1 MRSLTTI
8 LESTGPWAPWAFF
21 GLFIAASLLMVWRLE
36 AMTRNGLGGTVLGT
50 LVMPYCSGIGNLMFA
65 ILLARNNGDG
75 AEVVVNC
82 LVNNVTNLTL
92 LIGIP
97 TMIFG
102 MNITGSGD
110 AGKKSKGEKKG
121 KSDKQ
126 GKGEVE
132 KKVNRLSMMLTLVA
146 VLFFTGVV
154 WALAR
159 DGKLDFSD
167 GLVLVG
173 AFLFWQCFHVYDV
186 LKANVQ
192 QNKALGWLMI
202 FDFALLI
209 VGGYGIYLSTDW
221 LMNWGKAQ
229 DYAFLKEE
237 NGMGWISG
245 FLMVLPNA
253 MLALYYSWRG
263 KPDVTY
269 ASQVGDGHI
278 CIPLCIGLFAL
289 FHPITIPKTF
299 ELGVQIIAGA
309 TVVHLVFMTLLG
321 RLPRFVGVLLVGAYG
336 YFLFVGLFK

>member
-1 MRSLTTI
+1 LRSLTSI

-65 ILLARNNGDG
+65 ILLARDKGDG
-75 AEVVVNC
+75 AKVIENC
-82 LVNNVTNLTL
+82 LVNNTTNLTL

-97 TMIFG
+97 AMIFG
-102 MNITGSGD
+102 MNI
-110 AGKKSKGEKKG
+110 AGKDSGGGKKAKGDKKGKGEKA
-121 KSDKQ
+121 

-146 VLFFTGVV
+146 VLFFTGVL

-173 AFLFWQCFHVYDV
+173 IFLFWQCFHVYDV

-202 FDFALLI
+202 FDFAILI

-221 LMNWGKAQ
+221 LIQWLGQQKVGFISEKN
-229 DYAFLKEE
+229 
-237 NGMGWISG
+237 MGTLSG
-245 FLMVLPNA
+245 WLMVLPNA

-289 FHPITIPKTF
+289 FQPITLPPMF

-321 RLPRFVGVLLVGAYG
+321 RLPRFVGVLLVAAYA

>member
-1 MRSLTTI
+1 
-8 LESTGPWAPWAFF
+8 
-21 GLFIAASLLMVWRLE
+21 MVWRLE

-65 ILLARNNGDG
+65 ILLARDKGDG
-75 AEVVVNC
+75 AKVIENC
-82 LVNNVTNLTL
+82 LVNNTTNLTL

-97 TMIFG
+97 AMIFG
-102 MNITGSGD
+102 MNI
-110 AGKKSKGEKKG
+110 AGKDSGGGKKAKGDKKGKGEKA
-121 KSDKQ
+121 

-146 VLFFTGVV
+146 VLFFTGVL

-173 AFLFWQCFHVYDV
+173 IFLFWQCFHVYDV

-202 FDFALLI
+202 FDFAILI

-221 LMNWGKAQ
+221 LIQWLGQQKVGFISEKN
-229 DYAFLKEE
+229 
-237 NGMGWISG
+237 MGTLSG
-245 FLMVLPNA
+245 WLMVLPNA

-289 FHPITIPKTF
+289 FQPITLPPMF

-321 RLPRFVGVLLVGAYG
+321 RLPRFVGVLLVAAYA

>member
-1 MRSLTTI
+1 LRSLTSI

-65 ILLARNNGDG
+65 ILLARDKGDG
-75 AEVVVNC
+75 AKVIENC
-82 LVNNVTNLTL
+82 LVNNTTNLTL

-97 TMIFG
+97 AMIFG
-102 MNITGSGD
+102 MNIAGKDSGG
-110 AGKKSKGEKKG
+110 GKKSKGDKKG
-121 KSDKQ
+121 KGEKA
-126 GKGEVE
+126 GKGEAE

-146 VLFFTGVV
+146 VLFFTGVL

-173 AFLFWQCFHVYDV
+173 IFLFWQCFHVYDV
-186 LKANVQ
+186 LKTNVQ

-202 FDFALLI
+202 FDFAILI

-221 LMNWGKAQ
+221 LIQWLGQQK
-229 DYAFLKEE
+229 
-237 NGMGWISG
+237 MGFISEKNMG
-245 FLMVLPNA
+245 TLSGWLMVLPNA

-278 CIPLCIGLFAL
+278 CIPLCIGIFAL
-289 FHPITIPKTF
+289 LHPITLPPMF

-321 RLPRFVGVLLVGAYG
+321 RLPRFVGVLLVGAYA

>member
-1 MRSLTTI
+1 LRSLTTI

-21 GLFIAASLLMVWRLE
+21 GLFIVASLLMVWRLE

-65 ILLARNNGDG
+65 ILLARDKGDG
-75 AEVVVNC
+75 AKVIENC
-82 LVNNVTNLTL
+82 IVNNTTNLTL

-97 TMIFG
+97 AMIFG
-102 MNITGSGD
+102 MNIASG
-110 AGKKSKGEKKG
+110 GQESKKSKGDKKK
-121 KSDKQ
+121 KSDKA

-132 KKVNRLSMMLTLVA
+132 KKVNRLSLMLTLIA

-167 GLVLVG
+167 GLVLVS
-173 AFLFWQCFHVYDV
+173 AFLFWQCFHVYEV
-186 LKANVQ
+186 MKANVQ
-192 QNKALGWLMI
+192 QNKALPWLMI
-202 FDFALLI
+202 FDFAVLI

-221 LMNWGKAQ
+221 LIQWLGQQKVGFISEKN
-229 DYAFLKEE
+229 
-237 NGMGWISG
+237 MGTLSG
-245 FLMVLPNA
+245 WLMVLPNA
-253 MLALYYSWRG
+253 LLALYYSWRG

-278 CIPLCIGLFAL
+278 CIPLCIGIFAL

-309 TVVHLVFMTLLG
+309 TVIHLVFMTLLG
-321 RLPRFVGVLLVGAYG
+321 RLPRFVGVLLVAAYG
-336 YFLFVGLFK
+336 FFLWQGLIN

>member
-1 MRSLTTI
+1 MRSLTAI

-21 GLFIAASLLMVWRLE
+21 GLFIMASLLMVWRLE

-65 ILLARNNGDG
+65 ILLARDKGDG

-82 LVNNVTNLTL
+82 VVNNATNLTL

-102 MNITGSGD
+102 MNIASGGQ
-110 AGKKSKGEKKG
+110 APKKSKGDKKG
-121 KSDKQ
+121 KADKQ

-132 KKVNRLSMMLTLVA
+132 KKVNRLSLMLTLVA

-159 DGKLDFSD
+159 DGRLDFSD
-167 GLVLVG
+167 GLVMVG
-173 AFLFWQCFHVYDV
+173 VFLFWQCFHVYDV

-192 QNKALGWLMI
+192 QNKALRWLMF

-278 CIPLCIGLFAL
+278 CIPLCIGIFAL
-289 FHPITIPKTF
+289 FHPIEVPKTF

-309 TVVHLVFMTLLG
+309 TMVHLVFMTLLG
-321 RLPRFVGVLLVGAYG
+321 RLPRFVGVLLVGAYAF
-336 YFLFVGLFK
+336 FLFRGLMG

>member
-1 MRSLTTI
+1 M
-8 LESTGPWAPWAFF
+8 
-21 GLFIAASLLMVWRLE
+21 ASLLMVWRLE

-65 ILLARNNGDG
+65 ILLARDKGDG

-82 LVNNVTNLTL
+82 VVNNATNLTL

-102 MNITGSGD
+102 MNIASGGQ
-110 AGKKSKGEKKG
+110 APKKSKGDKKG
-121 KSDKQ
+121 KADKQ

-132 KKVNRLSMMLTLVA
+132 KKVNRLSLMLTLVA

-159 DGKLDFSD
+159 DGRLDFSD
-167 GLVLVG
+167 GLVMVG
-173 AFLFWQCFHVYDV
+173 VFLFWQCFHVYDV

-192 QNKALGWLMI
+192 QNKALRWLMF

-278 CIPLCIGLFAL
+278 CIPLCIGIFAL
-289 FHPITIPKTF
+289 FHPIEVPKTF

-309 TVVHLVFMTLLG
+309 TMVHLVFMTLLG
-321 RLPRFVGVLLVGAYG
+321 RLPRFVGVLLVGAYAF
-336 YFLFVGLFK
+336 FLFRGLMG

>member
-1 MRSLTTI
+1 
-8 LESTGPWAPWAFF
+8 
-21 GLFIAASLLMVWRLE
+21 
-36 AMTRNGLGGTVLGT
+36 
-50 LVMPYCSGIGNLMFA
+50 
-65 ILLARNNGDG
+65 
-75 AEVVVNC
+75 
-82 LVNNVTNLTL
+82 
-92 LIGIP
+92 
-97 TMIFG
+97 
-102 MNITGSGD
+102 
-110 AGKKSKGEKKG
+110 
-121 KSDKQ
+121 
-126 GKGEVE
+126 VE
-132 KKVNRLSMMLTLVA
+132 KKVNRLSMKLTLVA
-146 VLFFTGVV
+146 VLFFTAVV

-202 FDFALLI
+202 FDFAILI
-209 VGGYGIYLSTDW
+209 IGGYGIYLSTDW

-229 DYAFLKEE
+229 DMAFLKED

-289 FHPITIPKTF
+289 FHPINVPKTF

-321 RLPRFVGVLLVGAYG
+321 RLPRFVGVLLVAAYG
-336 YFLFVGLFK
+336 FFLFKGLFE

>member
-1 MRSLTTI
+1 
-8 LESTGPWAPWAFF
+8 
-21 GLFIAASLLMVWRLE
+21 MVWRLE

-65 ILLARNNGDG
+65 ILLARDKGDG
-75 AEVVVNC
+75 AKVIENC
-82 LVNNVTNLTL
+82 LVNNTTNLTL

-97 TMIFG
+97 AMIFG
-102 MNITGSGD
+102 MNIAGKDSGG
-110 AGKKSKGEKKG
+110 GKKSKGDKKG
-121 KSDKQ
+121 KGEKA
-126 GKGEVE
+126 GKGEAE

-146 VLFFTGVV
+146 VLFFTGVL

-173 AFLFWQCFHVYDV
+173 IFLFWQCFHVYDV
-186 LKANVQ
+186 LKTNVQ

-202 FDFALLI
+202 FDFAILI
-209 VGGYGIYLSTDW
+209 LGGYGIYLSTDW
-221 LMNWGKAQ
+221 LIQWLGQQK
-229 DYAFLKEE
+229 
-237 NGMGWISG
+237 MGFISEKNMG
-245 FLMVLPNA
+245 TLSGWLMVLPNA

-278 CIPLCIGLFAL
+278 CIPLCIGIFAL
-289 FHPITIPKTF
+289 LHPITLPPMF

-309 TVVHLVFMTLLG
+309 TVVHLLFMTLLG
-321 RLPRFVGVLLVGAYG
+321 RLPRFVGVLLVGAYA

>member
-1 MRSLTTI
+1 
-8 LESTGPWAPWAFF
+8 
-21 GLFIAASLLMVWRLE
+21 MVWRLE

-65 ILLARNNGDG
+65 ILLAQDKGDG
-75 AEVVVNC
+75 AEVIVNC
-82 LVNNVTNLTL
+82 IVNNATNLTL
-92 LIGIP
+92 LIGVP
-97 TMIFG
+97 TLIFG
-102 MNITGSGD
+102 MNI
-110 AGKKSKGEKKG
+110 AGKDSGGGKKAKADKKGKGEKG
-121 KSDKQ
+121 
-126 GKGEVE
+126 GKGEQQ
-132 KKVNRLSMMLTLVA
+132 KQVNRLSMMLTLVA
-146 VLFFTGVV
+146 VLFFTGAL

-159 DGKLDFSD
+159 DGKLDFND

-173 AFLFWQCFHVYDV
+173 IFLFWQCFHVYDV
-186 LKANVQ
+186 MKANVQ

-202 FDFALLI
+202 LDFAVLT

-229 DYAFLKEE
+229 EFAFLKED
-237 NGMGWISG
+237 NGMGWVSG

-289 FHPITIPKTF
+289 FQPINVPQTL
-299 ELGVQIIAGA
+299 ELGVWIIAGA
-309 TVVHLVFMTLLG
+309 TVVHLLFMALLG
-321 RLPRFVGVLLVGAYG
+321 RLPRFVGVLLIAAYAF
-336 YFLFVGLFK
+336 FLFKGLFK